1 MADEGMLRCSWG
13 EDGACNLRGV
23 ALCDWWEAKS
33 NVARAAFLRANNRPV
48 VTGPPGGIVYYFGP
62 AAGAALVAGAGQLP
76 AVAAPAGAA
85 GADDDE

>member
-13 EDGACNLRGV
+13 EDGACSLRGV

-48 VTGPPGGIVYYFGP
+48 VTGPGGIVYYFGP

-76 AVAAPAGAA
+76 AVAAPAPGAA

>member
-1 MADEGMLRCSWG
+1 M
-13 EDGACNLRGV
+13 

-48 VTGPPGGIVYYFGP
+48 VTGPGGIVYYFGP

-76 AVAAPAGAA
+76 AVAAPAPGAA

>member
-1 MADEGMLRCSWG
+1 M
-13 EDGACNLRGV
+13 

-33 NVARAAFLRANNRPV
+33 NVARAAYAFLRANNRPV
-48 VTGPPGGIVYYFGP
+48 VTGPGGIVYYFGP